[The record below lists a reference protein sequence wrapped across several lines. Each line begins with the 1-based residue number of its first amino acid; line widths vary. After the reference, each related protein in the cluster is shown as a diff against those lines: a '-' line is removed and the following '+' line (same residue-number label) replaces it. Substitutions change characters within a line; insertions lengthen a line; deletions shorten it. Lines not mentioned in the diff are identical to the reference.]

1 TCDCRSPWQFL
12 RRADRIMGRRHSP
25 RTLHLTPED
34 LARPDSP
41 RFPRSIGEFPDDA
54 REPRFGLSSG
64 HLYSSKQTELFR
76 SAHAGK
82 SERAPVLP
90 PKPLA
95 RPSRTRPR
103 TLIMDS
109 AAHRLCSRS
118 VRPPSGPRWPSDEL
132 RPRPQPTDPIQDGRK
147 QPARDRRLREL
158 ERYRPRVMHHLRADL
173 DQLLA
178 QGRQGPRPHRPRVPG
193 KPHLPRV
200 PATLI

>member
-118 VRPPSGPRWPSDEL
+118 RETAQRPAMAL
-132 RPRPQPTDPIQDGRK
+132 R
-147 QPARDRRLREL
+147 
-158 ERYRPRVMHHLRADL
+158 RAE
-173 DQLLA
+173 A
-178 QGRQGPRPHRPRVPG
+178 P
-193 KPHLPRV
+193 
-200 PATLI
+200 PATDLSDPGWPQTTGAGPPPP

>member
-1 TCDCRSPWQFL
+1 MAIPPESRSNHGSPPFTANPASHP
-12 RRADRIMGRRHSP
+12 RRP
-25 RTLHLTPED
+25 RPTRQPSLPEIY
-34 LARPDSP
+34 LES
-41 RFPRSIGEFPDDA
+41 SQMT

-64 HLYSSKQTELFR
+64 HLYSSKQTELSR

-132 RPRPQPTDPIQDGRK
+132 RPRPQPTDPIQDG
-147 QPARDRRLREL
+147 
-158 ERYRPRVMHHLRADL
+158 
-173 DQLLA
+173 
-178 QGRQGPRPHRPRVPG
+178 
-193 KPHLPRV
+193 
-200 PATLI
+200 